1 MKRNV
6 SKRKKVRVEIL
17 SGSMLNGAQE
27 KWLNKNADINIKI
40 QKYGGAPDRIVIHA
54 GTNNLTNVHNYL
66 DNL

>member
-1 MKRNV
+1 
-6 SKRKKVRVEIL
+6 
-17 SGSMLNGAQE
+17 MLNGAQE

-40 QKYGGAPDRIVIHA
+40 QKYAGAPDRIVIHA